1 MGKHTASRRN
11 AIHVVMALA
20 VSSGASLLFSQAA
33 PPIKKSFVSIY
44 DLKDRSTATVYTGDG
59 VIEAPNW
66 SPDGKTLLVN
76 TRGELFLLRVSDSV
90 AAHFAKLDTGAATRC
105 NNDKGFSPDGKL
117 IAFSARGTAPGS
129 QVYTMPVG
137 GGSPRLIVPETPS
150 YFHGFSP
157 DGKWMAIVSQRNG
170 NFDLF
175 RVRTEGGAQERLTS
189 NGGYDDGPDY
199 SPDGKWIYFNSNR
212 SGSWDIWR
220 MPAEGAG
227 PDDAKAEQVTKDD
240 LEDWFP
246 HCSPDGKW
254 LVFLSFPKGTAGH
267 NDHTEVQLRIIPL
280 PGNRLKRSTPGELTR
295 FFGGQGTI
303 NVNSWAPDSKRFA
316 FVRYEQ

>member
-1 MGKHTASRRN
+1 MTEHNYRPWKA
-11 AIHVVMALA
+11 VLPVMALA
-20 VSSGASLLFSQAA
+20 VSGSAALLFSQAA
-33 PPIKKSFVSIY
+33 SPIKKSFVSVY
-44 DLKDRSTATVYTGDG
+44 DLRDRSTATVYTGDG

-76 TRGELFLLRVSDSV
+76 TRGELFLLHVSDSV
-90 AAHFAKLDTGAATRC
+90 AAEFAKLDTAPATRC

-117 IAFSARGTAPGS
+117 IAFSARGTAKGS
-129 QVYTMPVG
+129 QVYTMPAG
-137 GGSPRLIVPETPS
+137 GGAPRLIVPETPS

-157 DGKWMAIVSQRNG
+157 DGKWMAIVSQRNS

-175 RVRTEGGAQERLTS
+175 RVRTEGGPQERLTS
-189 NGGYDDGPDY
+189 HAGYDDGPDY

-227 PDDAKAEQVTKDD
+227 PGDAKAEQVTNDEW
-240 LEDWFP
+240 EDWFP

-254 LVFLSFPKGTAGH
+254 LVFLSFPKGTSGH
-267 NDHTEVQLRIIPL
+267 NDHTEVQLRMIPL
-280 PGNRLKRSTPGELTR
+280 PGKRLKHDAPRELTR